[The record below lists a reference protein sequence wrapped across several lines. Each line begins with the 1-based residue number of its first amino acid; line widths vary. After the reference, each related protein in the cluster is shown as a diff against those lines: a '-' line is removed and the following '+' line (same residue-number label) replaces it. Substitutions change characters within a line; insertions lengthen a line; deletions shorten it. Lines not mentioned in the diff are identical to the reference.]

1 MRVTIEVS
9 WCRERSSPESGVV
22 EWSWVCGQ
30 FYRVVGILSLQNG
43 NCIGFKRTS
52 GGFCVCGRG
61 KSSNYKRVAAEAFKG
76 FLVLCPVSLPHV
88 C

>member
-1 MRVTIEVS
+1 MPATIEVS

-30 FYRVVGILSLQNG
+30 FYRGVGILHLENG

-52 GGFCVCGRG
+52 GGFCVCGG
-61 KSSNYKRVAAEAFKG
+61 DESSNCKRVAEAAEAFKG
-76 FLVLCPVSLPHV
+76 FLVLCPVA
-88 C
+88 